1 MNAADGSAP
10 RAALRMTEPPGGPY
24 QAGSRMEKTGIPY
37 HEELRALFEPGEA
50 HDFFGHRPRSLEAL
64 AAEMSR
70 LAYFEGG
77 DAGLDDFLGR
87 VGLSLAVP
95 SYDDGNT
102 QAFYATGAQIRVL
115 AFRGSDDLRAWQTNL
130 KTRPVTWA
138 GPGRVHQGFLEALD
152 AAWRVLG
159 RHLTAAGDPRPLLIT
174 GHSLGG
180 GLATLAA
187 SRLPQALLYSFGAP
201 RAGDSAF
208 SHDMDKRAERHFRY
222 VGYRDPVCL
231 LPPGLLG
238 YRHCG
243 VAYYIGKE
251 GQVTAL
257 PPSHPR
263 PRIRDMESLLR
274 RFLSVMR
281 EPRKPRRNDLT
292 DHSPINY
299 VSALR

>member
-1 MNAADGSAP
+1 LPAADGAP
-10 RAALRMTEPPGGPY
+10 QAPLRMTEPPGGPY
-24 QAGSRMEKTGIPY
+24 QAGSRMDKTGIPY

-50 HDFFGHRPRSLEAL
+50 HDFFAHKPRSLEGL
-64 AAEMSR
+64 CAELSR
-70 LAYFEGG
+70 LAYYEGG
-77 DAGLDDFLGR
+77 DRGLDGFLGR
-87 VGLSLAVP
+87 AGLRLALP

-102 QAFYATGAQIRVL
+102 QAFLADSPQLRAL
-115 AFRGSDDLRAWQTNL
+115 AFRGSDDLKAWQTNL
-130 KTRPVTWA
+130 KTRPVPWS
-138 GPGRVHQGFLEALD
+138 GPGRVHQGFLEALE
-152 AAWRVLG
+152 AAWAKLG
-159 RHLTAAGDPRPLLIT
+159 RFLTAADPRPLLVT

-201 RAGDSAF
+201 RAGDAAF
-208 SHDMDKRAERHFRY
+208 CHDMDKRAERHRRY
-222 VGYRDPVCL
+222 VCYRDPVCL

-243 VAYYIGKE
+243 TVYYIAKE
-251 GQVTAL
+251 GEVTAL
-257 PPSHPR
+257 PPAHAHPD
-263 PRIRDMESLLR
+263 IHEMEDLLR

-281 EPRKPRRNDLT
+281 DPRKPKRNDLT